1 MGHAW
6 NYSIGDIFA
15 RFKIMQ
21 GFNVLHP
28 AGYDSLGLPA
38 ENAAIKEGMHP
49 EEYTNNSIK
58 TFMKQQKALGLTY
71 DWTRMVNT
79 ADPGYYMWDQWI
91 FLKMFERGL
100 GYQKESPVNWCP
112 KCNTILANE
121 QVVNGNC
128 WRHEDTQVEIK
139 QMNQWYLKITDY
151 ADRLLKGHE
160 KLNWPEKT
168 IAMQRNWIGKSHGTE
183 IDFIIPN
190 NNKVILVDAVYCLVD
205 ENGNVNKELKNYL
218 DSFDNKK
225 IVLTNAPLEKYKIY
239 FNKLKDYEIF
249 TLEHKPD
256 KKSPEYYKKMLDRF
270 NLKSEDVI
278 YFEHDGEAC
287 MSAKSVGIKTL
298 GYTGNIQE
306 VKNFVSDNINEKWPI
321 FTTRPDT
328 IFGVTFMV
336 VSAQHKRLNE
346 LVSKEQ
352 KKEVDKFLKKLKS
365 VSEKELADME
375 KEGVFTGS
383 YAINPATGKKVPVY
397 AGNFVVADYGA
408 GMVMAVPA
416 HDQRDFEFAKQNNL
430 PMKIVICSNYP
441 DPTCPILTE
450 AFEGEG
456 YMVDSAQFNGQ
467 KSSEALDNIGD
478 WLEGEGVARW
488 IVNYK
493 LRDWLISR
501 QRYWGA
507 PIPIVY
513 CDKCGI
519 VPVKKEDLPV
529 KLPTDVK
536 FTGEGGSPLK
546 TSQEFLNTKCPICG
560 GDAIRETDTL
570 DTFNCSSWYY
580 FRYCDPKNSHEP
592 FSHKLAAN
600 WMPVDQY
607 IGGIEHAIL
616 HLLYSRFFTKVLFDA
631 GYSNVDEPFSNLLT
645 QGMVIKDGAKMSK
658 SRGNV
663 VDPDDIVNK
672 YGADTARLFILFA
685 SPPTREL
692 EWSDTAVEGAF
703 RFLNRVYRLIES
715 RNQKTD
721 SNNEKTKKKTHQMIK
736 AVTEDIESFSFN
748 TAIAKLMEL
757 TNAFYDTKDD
767 IGKWELEQLVL
778 MLSPFA
784 PHLAEEL
791 WVMLG
796 NDGFVCSQVWPVF
809 DSKIIIEDE
818 MTIPVQVNG
827 RLRDTIIVS
836 VNDSKENIEK
846 LALKSEKAQN
856 FLSGKQVVKVIYVPK
871 KLINF
876 VVK

>member
-1 MGHAW
+1 MSEYKLQEIEIKWQKKWEESNIFATTEGEKKFYNLVMFPYPSGNIHMGHVR
-6 NYSIGDIFA
+6 NYAIGDIVA
-15 RFKIMQ
+15 RFKRMS
-21 GFNVLHP
+21 GFNVLNP
-28 AGYDSLGLPA
+28 IGWDAFGMPA
-38 ENAAIKEGMHP
+38 ENAAIKHNSHP
-49 EEYTNNSIK
+49 ESWTDKCVERMRIQLK
-58 TFMKQQKALGLTY
+58 RLGLSY
-71 DWTRMVNT
+71 DWDREVNT
-79 ADPGYYMWDQWI
+79 SKSDYYKFTQWM
-91 FLKMFERGL
+91 FLLMYERGL
-100 GYQKESPVNWCP
+100 AHRKESSVNWCP
-112 KCNTILANE
+112 KCETVLANE
-121 QVVNGNC
+121 QVKDGSC
-128 WRHEDTQVEIK
+128 WRCDSLVEERKLTQ
-139 QMNQWYLKITDY
+139 WFFKITEY
-151 ADRLLKGHE
+151 ADRLLNDLE
-160 KLNWPEKT
+160 KLGGWPESVKL
-168 IAMQRNWIGKSHGTE
+168 MQKNWIGKSEGLE
-183 IDFIIPN
+183 IQFPTS
-190 NNKVILVDAVYCLVD
+190 KQ
-205 ENGNVNKELKNYL
+205 
-218 DSFDNKK
+218 
-225 IVLTNAPLEKYKIY
+225 
-239 FNKLKDYEIF
+239 KLK
-249 TLEHKPD
+249 
-256 KKSPEYYKKMLDRF
+256 
-270 NLKSEDVI
+270 V
-278 YFEHDGEAC
+278 
-287 MSAKSVGIKTL
+287 
-298 GYTGNIQE
+298 
-306 VKNFVSDNINEKWPI
+306 

-328 IFGVTFMV
+328 IFGVTYMV
-336 VSAQHKRLNE
+336 LAPEHPLTEE
-346 LVSKEQ
+346 LSKGTEQ
-352 KKEVDKFLKKLKS
+352 EEAVKKYQEKVRHESVHDRTVKKAK
-365 VSEKELADME
+365 D
-375 KEGVFTGS
+375 GVFTGG
-383 YAINPATGKKVPVY
+383 YAINPANGEKIPVWTSDYVLMEYGTG
-397 AGNFVVADYGA
+397 A
-408 GMVMAVPA
+408 VMAVPA
-416 HDQRDFEFAKQNNL
+416 HDGRDFEFAKQNNL